1 MKLIRTAIIIII
13 AIVVFCFFGWK
24 WGYLQFQLPGST
36 GETSTP
42 SADEVRG
49 WKDSLAAIEALLTSP
64 DAKNL
69 SSEKLTELRKEFGE
83 ISDKLKG
90 LDKNRLVEISDKLK
104 GEVSG
109 KLQAVSRLLKE
120 KRHQLESSEQ
130 ETDTPKETRT
140 RKR

>member
-24 WGYLQFQLPGST
+24 WGYLEFPFLST
-36 GETSTP
+36 DETSAP

-49 WKDSLAAIEALLTSP
+49 WKDSLAAIETLLTSP

-69 SSEKLTELRKEFGE
+69 SSEKLTELREEFGE
-83 ISDKLKG
+83 ISGKLKG
-90 LDKNRLVEISDKLK
+90 LDRNRLEEISDKLK

-109 KLQAVSRLLKE
+109 KLQEVSRLLKE
-120 KRHQLESSEQ
+120 KRQQMEDSE
-130 ETDTPKETRT
+130 
-140 RKR
+140 